1 MVVAKLEKEAR
12 QSCTVSGESAEP
24 STQRPACEHQLQVGR
39 FRCNGVRFRDALET
53 LQTPCSITIL
63 AQEILLTKE

>member
-1 MVVAKLEKEAR
+1 MDHMVVAKLEKEAR

-24 STQRPACEHQLQVGR
+24 STQGPACEHQLQVGR
-39 FRCNGVRFRDALET
+39 FRCNGVRFRDTLET

-63 AQEILLTKE
+63 AQEI